1 MNQYGVYGET
11 AIVPEQAVAHYLE
24 SLSFEEGA
32 SIWMSYLTAYG
43 ALNYYAQI
51 DADDFVLITAAT
63 SSVGYSAIQLAKAV
77 GATVIATTRT
87 SAKKPRLFDA
97 GADYV
102 IATKEEDLVSRV
114 MEISN
119 KHGADI
125 IFDAIAGTLLNDLAD
140 AAATGA
146 TIFVYGALDSDP
158 TPFPILS
165 AVGKGLN
172 VRGYTMGELLAD
184 PEEFDKAKQYIYESL
199 ESGVLQTNID
209 SRVFSI
215 AEISEAHR
223 YMESNR
229 QQGKIIV
236 KV

>member
-11 AIVPEQAVAHYLE
+11 AIVPEQAVAHYPE

-87 SAKKPRLFDA
+87 SAKKQRLFDA

-102 IATKEEDLVSRV
+102 IATKEEDLASRV

-119 KHGADI
+119 KHGADV
-125 IFDAIAGTLLNDLAD
+125 IFDAIAGTLLNDLALS
-140 AAATGA
+140 AAKGA
-146 TIFVYGALDSDP
+146 TIFVYGALDSESL
-158 TPFPILS
+158 TPFPVLS
-165 AVGKGLN
+165 AVGKGLK
-172 VRGYTMGELLAD
+172 VRGYTMGELLAY
-184 PEEFDKAKQYIYESL
+184 PEDFSKAKQYIY
-199 ESGVLQTNID
+199 D
-209 SRVFSI
+209 S
-215 AEISEAHR
+215 
-223 YMESNR
+223 
-229 QQGKIIV
+229 
-236 KV
+236 